1 MLVIA
6 LLAAWGTRL
15 WSRAQRWSEEAWRSA
30 VAALPGPYHPR
41 LVLRDLVTRL
51 PRRDVEDAATLL
63 ARAFSGLGRGRE
75 LDVQRSL
82 RETLSSGLRPQLVFR
97 PRRVQQTVL
106 VLQDVS
112 QVMDAHT
119 PRVDSF
125 LTDLRRQ
132 GVVLE
137 RWYFD
142 GDISVVSGRKGGP
155 PLPLASLARR
165 REDWPLMVVSAGFG
179 LPATLTLRDRS
190 WLQAFHLWT
199 RRVWLSPISDMT
211 LWPTAVR
218 QVPIEV
224 LPMSRNGLLQA
235 ASILAQGEYAGL
247 IRGAASV
254 SVPATT
260 ADVLKMKRLA
270 SVVPFP
276 TIPELELLRQRF
288 APAVP
293 ESAVLHAADSIGSH
307 AGATLQMPDGEIRDH
322 LRQLR
327 KDLPGLE
334 TEVRHY
340 LLRLLD
346 QSEPAAGSAAHLRW
360 EISTAVHRAE
370 IARLTSSDAGP
381 AFAALAEL
389 SNGPLWQETREAVAR
404 LPESGTVA
412 ELKTAGIRIG
422 AGPPVF
428 RAADARVRVPAFRP
442 PRLQLR
448 DALAAVA
455 IAALVAALGSFST
468 MFRLQASHVLD
479 AYQLEYVPAEP
490 AGTGVFLVS
499 VRSGDASI
507 PRAVR
512 LYRDGAPVG
521 APIGLPENAEI
532 AVPVSSDGRAHGFQ
546 VRADLESG
554 ALAVSNT
561 IWAPSRLIVIDA
573 QPWARVT
580 VRSRVAGIPPLT
592 QTTPAAMRLPEGT
605 YDLTLENGNVT
616 APLTTTIDVTSTGAG
631 TFTFPMPGFDPA
643 AILDDLPGS
652 SRPAMAQ

>member
-165 REDWPLMVVSAGFG
+165 REDWPLMVVSSGFG

-404 LPESGTVA
+404 LPESGTVGGA
-412 ELKTAGIRIG
+412 ENGRHPHRRRAPGIPGCR
-422 AGPPVF
+422 
-428 RAADARVRVPAFRP
+428 RA
-442 PRLQLR
+442 
-448 DALAAVA
+448 
-455 IAALVAALGSFST
+455 
-468 MFRLQASHVLD
+468 
-479 AYQLEYVPAEP
+479 
-490 AGTGVFLVS
+490 
-499 VRSGDASI
+499 
-507 PRAVR
+507 RACP
-512 LYRDGAPVG
+512 G
-521 APIGLPENAEI
+521 
-532 AVPVSSDGRAHGFQ
+532 VSS
-546 VRADLESG
+546 
-554 ALAVSNT
+554 
-561 IWAPSRLIVIDA
+561 
-573 QPWARVT
+573 
-580 VRSRVAGIPPLT
+580 
-592 QTTPAAMRLPEGT
+592 AA
-605 YDLTLENGNVT
+605 
-616 APLTTTIDVTSTGAG
+616 ASA
-631 TFTFPMPGFDPA
+631 
-643 AILDDLPGS
+643 S
-652 SRPAMAQ
+652 